1 MIQNSPKLCY
11 DCAYY
16 HTIKPRTCEAFPEG
30 IPNEIWTGVFKHD
43 KPYPGDH
50 DIQFKLKFPT
60 EFLSV
65 DGVADLFGLNP
76 KTIYRALWDG
86 RLPAYKIGK
95 AWRIARKDLERF
107 KKK

>member
-1 MIQNSPKLCY
+1 MQGSPILCY
-11 DCAYY
+11 DCAYF
-16 HTIKPRTCEAFPEG
+16 HTVKPRTCDAIPER
-30 IPNEIWTGVFKHD
+30 IPNEILNGVFKHD

-50 DIQFKLKFPT
+50 GIHFKPKFPK

-65 DGVADLFGLNP
+65 NSVANLFDLNP

-95 AWRIARKDLERF
+95 AWRISRKDLERF

>member
-1 MIQNSPKLCY
+1 MQSSPILCH
-11 DCAYY
+11 DCVYF
-16 HTIKPRTCEAFPEG
+16 HNVDLRTCDAFPEG
-30 IPNEIWTGVFKHD
+30 IPNEIWNGVFKHD
-43 KPYPGDH
+43 KPYPGDRG
-50 DIQFKLKFPT
+50 IQFKPKLPK

-65 DGVADLFGLNP
+65 NSVATLFGLNP

-95 AWRIARKDLERF
+95 AWRIAKRDLERF

>member
-1 MIQNSPKLCY
+1 MIQSPAPLCY
-11 DCAYY
+11 NCTYFR
-16 HTIKPRTCEAFPEG
+16 TISPPTCDGFPEG
-30 IPNEIWTGVFKHD
+30 IPNEIWNGVFKHD

-50 DIQFKLKFPT
+50 GFRFKRKSPN

-65 DGVADLFGLNP
+65 NSVANLFGLNP